1 MEKIANLSVAEAKA
15 LRLLE
20 RKRGVD
26 VPTLCDRLE
35 MEERQ
40 ARSVIDRLRRKGV
53 PVQRL
58 AKGKFQCEH
67 VVADV
72 RKPAARMKQP
82 SNDAAPVWD
91 GVERR
96 RRQEERR
103 QSA

>member
-72 RKPAARMKQP
+72 RKPAARMKQSP
-82 SNDAAPVWD
+82 AAVNDNGWD

-96 RRQEERR
+96 H
-103 QSA
+103 SA